1 MLKRVQ
7 KRLLMSYCGIK
18 MIDPILIAQALIRC
32 PSVTPDE
39 GGAIHYLAELL
50 RAAGFKVDRPVFEE
64 AGTPS
69 IENFFAIIGNG
80 APCLVFAG
88 HTDVVPVGDEAAWNY
103 PPFGAEIHDGILYGR
118 GAEDMKGGVAASIAS
133 VLQYLQE
140 HGAPKT
146 GSIAFLITGD
156 EEGPAINGTVKL
168 LKWAIEKGYTFNH
181 CVLGE
186 PTNPN
191 YLGEMIKAGRRGSLS
206 GEIIVRGKQG
216 HVAYPHL
223 AANPIPLL
231 CELVLALKQQPLDE
245 GTAEFSASNLEFT
258 SINVGNTASNVIP
271 AQAKANFNI
280 RFNTLWTPQTLEA
293 EICKR
298 LSGFSF
304 EGVSFE
310 VQFKPTNAVAFITK
324 AGAFTD
330 LVRNSVQHIT
340 GKIPEISTSGGTSD
354 ARFIKDYCEVVECG
368 LVGQTMHQ
376 VNERVLVEDIEVLT
390 KIYGKIIEGYFSAD

>member
-1 MLKRVQ
+1 MFNPVT
-7 KRLLMSYCGIK
+7 
-18 MIDPILIAQALIRC
+18 IAQDLIRC
-32 PSVTPDE
+32 PSVTPIE
-39 GGAIHYLAELL
+39 GGAIRYLAELL
-50 RAAGFKVDRPVFEE
+50 SAAGFKVDCPVFEE
-64 AGTPS
+64 VGTPS
-69 IENFFAIIGNG
+69 IENLFAIIGNG
-80 APCLVFAG
+80 SPCLVFAG
-88 HTDVVPVGDEAAWNY
+88 HTDVVPVGDEAAWIY
-103 PPFGAEIHDGILYGR
+103 PPFGAEIHDGTLYGR
-118 GAEDMKGGVAASIAS
+118 GAEDMKGGVAASVAS
-133 VLQYLQE
+133 VLQYIAS

-231 CELVLALKQQPLDE
+231 CELVLALKAKPLDV
-245 GTAEFSASNLEFT
+245 GTADFSASNLEFT
-258 SINVGNTASNVIP
+258 SIDVSNLASNVIP
-271 AQAKANFNI
+271 AQAKASFNI
-280 RFNTLWTPQTLEA
+280 RFNTLWTPQTLET
-293 EICKR
+293 EIRKR

-304 EGVSFE
+304 EGVSFDI
-310 VQFKPTNAVAFITK
+310 QFKPTNAVAFLTK
-324 AGAFTD
+324 AGAFMA
-330 LVRNSVQHIT
+330 LVRNSVQHVT
-340 GKIPEISTSGGTSD
+340 GKMPEISTSGGTSD

-376 VNERVLVEDIEVLT
+376 VNERVLVEDIVKLT
-390 KIYGKIIEGYFSAD
+390 QIYGKIIEGYFANF